1 MIKYSGMPDMFE
13 LICTTSFF
21 FVLGTCVR
29 CYWHEEEP
37 GDTRKGA
44 EVILDLV
51 RADGVAKGKEV
62 PKSLVLGSDCFN
74 AVGGICKAELQALT
88 EWKEVII
95 STDVPKSPS
104 IFDQLV
110 A

>member
-1 MIKYSGMPDMFE
+1 MTDQVFRALKGMIFTSVPLYITQATKFISALSGNQ
-13 LICTTSFF
+13 
-21 FVLGTCVR
+21 
-29 CYWHEEEP
+29 P

-51 RADGVAKGKEV
+51 RGDGVAKGKEV

-74 AVGGICKAELQALT
+74 AVEGICKAELQALT